1 MSILANSKLVKSVCD
16 NNGIKSADGKFAL
29 RYLDHYYI
37 DFSLISKQDATGDL
51 LTKVTKK
58 FQKQFGIKQTGKI
71 DDPTLKAMYWPR
83 CGCPDYKMMKSS
95 SGPMANKWGPLK
107 LTYYVEK
114 YVSGLSKAD
123 QDDLLE
129 LAYQQWEDHCGLEI
143 TRVKR
148 SGEANMIISTGNGRR
163 DNFDGPNG
171 TLAWAYLPPG
181 NKYNGQ
187 LLMRFDLAETWI
199 KDSRD
204 RGILFLNV
212 ACHEFG
218 HFLGLDHSSKRQAL
232 MAPYYSPGITK
243 PQANDDVSRIQ
254 RLYGVNNK
262 PSAPDPTPTPNPNPN
277 PPKPGKNS
285 VVIENVQLSQIKI
298 NGKNVSDF
306 SLI

>member
-1 MSILANSKLVKSVCD
+1 MAKFVNPAMVKDTCD
-16 NNGIKSADGKFAL
+16 KSGLTSAVAKKAL
-29 RYLDHYYI
+29 EYLSFYYV
-37 DFSLISKQDATGDL
+37 DPNAISAQDAPSVESL
-51 LTKVTKK
+51 VKK
-58 FQKQFGIKQTGKI
+58 FQKQFGIKANGELNEQTI
-71 DDPTLKAMYWPR
+71 RAMEWPR
-83 CGCPDYKMMKSS
+83 CGCPDYKMMKAA
-95 SGPMANKWGPLK
+95 SGPMAAKWGPLK

-114 YVSGLSKAD
+114 YVSGLSKSD

-143 TRVKR
+143 TRVNKAN
-148 SGEANMIISTGNGRR
+148 EANMIISTGSGRR

-181 NKYNGQ
+181 NSYNGQ

-218 HFLGLDHSSKRQAL
+218 HFLGLDHSSKKQAL

-243 PQANDDVSRIQ
+243 PQANDDIPRIQ

-262 PSAPDPTPTPNPNPN
+262 PAPQPPTTPTN
-277 PPKPGKNS
+277 PPSPGKNT

-298 NGKNVSDF
+298 NGKSPDDF
-306 SLI
+306 MLI